1 MDNGWCCAGL
11 VLVALGRGWAGC
23 HGALFHLC
31 LSSAWS
37 CAVGDLPQ
45 TMGGATQG
53 ERREVQSDRVVQ
65 K

>member
-1 MDNGWCCAGL
+1 MVLCRLSA
-11 VLVALGRGWAGC
+11 LVAVGRGWAGC
-23 HGALFHLC
+23 HGALFHLYIC

-53 ERREVQSDRVVQ
+53 EWREVQSDRVVQ